1 MRLHRWQWKDVR
13 RRFTDHTGRWRRPS
27 MDGIELFN
35 VTSVPISRY
44 RYRGIKIPNPWI
56 TPNHA

>member
-1 MRLHRWQWKDVR
+1 
-13 RRFTDHTGRWRRPS
+13 